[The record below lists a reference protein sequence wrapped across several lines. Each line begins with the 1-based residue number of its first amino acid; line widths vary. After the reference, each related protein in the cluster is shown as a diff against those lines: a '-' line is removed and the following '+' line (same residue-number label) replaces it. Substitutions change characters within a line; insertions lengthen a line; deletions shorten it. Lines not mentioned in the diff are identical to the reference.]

1 MAGGYSLGSSINLV
15 ARGGGAAHKASLVS
29 QTSAGQVTVGA
40 PHLCGGQERF
50 SAGNAKPSLV
60 PA

>member
-40 PHLCGGQERF
+40 PHLCGGK
-50 SAGNAKPSLV
+50 SALALATLNPH
-60 PA
+60 